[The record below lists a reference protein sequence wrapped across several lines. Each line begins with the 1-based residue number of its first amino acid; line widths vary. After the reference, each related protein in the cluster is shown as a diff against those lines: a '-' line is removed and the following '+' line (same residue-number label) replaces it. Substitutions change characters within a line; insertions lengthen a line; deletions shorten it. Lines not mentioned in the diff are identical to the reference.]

1 MFGGSKRS
9 KGIRVESNWCS
20 TVQTGKNGSGVTLK
34 EKYMKTV
41 VGAKTASDRME

>member
-1 MFGGSKRS
+1 MEVAREAKAYVWS
-9 KGIRVESNWCS
+9 
-20 TVQTGKNGSGVTLK
+20 QTGVPQGRQEKNGSGVTLK